1 MAQAQDVIAPELHL
15 TEPHQNIAVRVFI
28 GLKAF
33 ARRKPLG
40 AAGGSLVALILLA
53 SLLLP
58 GLDLGLVTLPQL
70 TRYSISDAQLGQDI
84 LEGPSN
90 DHFFGTDRLGRD
102 MFARVLVGVRNS
114 MIIGGSVFAIS
125 IILSTALTLFSAYYI
140 RTIDLLMQRVFEII
154 AFLPDLILIVTML
167 SIFGATPLALIVI
180 LGVLRGFNDSKVL
193 RALVIGVRAQPYI
206 EAART
211 LGASNNRIILRHV
224 FPNVAYFLVIT
235 ATNAVAVALV
245 IESGLAILGI
255 GVDPNTPTIGNL
267 LNDSRN
273 HFRVAPYLALIPG
286 LALFALLLGL
296 RLLGDALRD
305 VMDPRLRGEGR

>member
-1 MAQAQDVIAPELHL
+1 MANAQDAVAAEAWPAETRPGIAS
-15 TEPHQNIAVRVFI
+15 RVGG

-40 AAGGSLVALILLA
+40 ATGGLVVLVILLA

-58 GLDLGLVTLPQL
+58 GLDLGIVTLPQV
-70 TRYSISDAQLGQDI
+70 TRYSISDAELGQDI
-84 LEGPSN
+84 LEGPSV
-90 DHFFGTDRLGRD
+90 DHYFGTDRLGRD
-102 MFARVLVGVRNS
+102 MFARILVGVRNS
-114 MIIGGSVFAIS
+114 MVIGGSVFAIS
-125 IILSTALTLFSAYYI
+125 IGLSTVLTLFSAYYV
-140 RTIDLLMQRVFEII
+140 RTVDLLMQRAFEIVS
-154 AFLPDLILIVTML
+154 FLPDLILIVTML
-167 SIFGATPLALIVI
+167 SIFGATPLALILI

-193 RALVIGVRAQPYI
+193 RSLVISVRAQPYI

-273 HFRVAPYLALIPG
+273 HFRVAPYLAVIPG

-296 RLLGDALRD
+296 RLLGDSLRD
-305 VMDPRLRGEGR
+305 VLDPRLRGEGR